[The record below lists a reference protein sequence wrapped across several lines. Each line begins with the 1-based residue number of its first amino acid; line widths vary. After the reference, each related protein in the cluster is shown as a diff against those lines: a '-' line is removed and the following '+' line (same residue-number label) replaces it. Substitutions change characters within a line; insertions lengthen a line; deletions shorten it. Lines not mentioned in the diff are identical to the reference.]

1 MLSREAVQETKGL
14 FIQASM
20 PRASEDVAEPGIFAS
35 SLDGELQETVEG
47 ICSRG
52 PEQCC
57 KVLDSR
63 VFLHR
68 QRIVEDRTAAANWT
82 KLPSISRCHY
92 VETSER
98 TLDASV
104 S

>member
-1 MLSREAVQETKGL
+1 MLRGEAVQEAERL
-14 FIQASM
+14 FIQASVS
-20 PRASEDVAEPGIFAS
+20 RSSENVAEPGIFAS

-68 QRIVEDRTAAANWT
+68 QRIVEDRTAAANWA
-82 KLPSISRCHY
+82 KLPS
-92 VETSER
+92 
-98 TLDASV
+98 V

>member
-1 MLSREAVQETKGL
+1 MLRGEAVQEAERL
-14 FIQASM
+14 FIQTSVS
-20 PRASEDVAEPGIFAS
+20 RSSENVAEPGIFAS

-68 QRIVEDRTAAANWT
+68 QRIVEDRTAAANWA
-82 KLPSISRCHY
+82 KLPS
-92 VETSER
+92 
-98 TLDASV
+98 V

>member
-1 MLSREAVQETKGL
+1 MLRGEAVQETERL
-14 FIQASM
+14 LVQASM
-20 PRASEDVAEPGIFAS
+20 PRASEDVAEPEIFAS

-68 QRIVEDRTAAANWT
+68 QRIVEDRTAAANWA
-82 KLPSISRCHY
+82 KLPS
-92 VETSER
+92 
-98 TLDASV
+98 V

>member
-1 MLSREAVQETKGL
+1 MLRGEAVQEAERL
-14 FIQASM
+14 FIQAAVS
-20 PRASEDVAEPGIFAS
+20 RSSEHVAEPGIFAS

-82 KLPSISRCHY
+82 KLPS
-92 VETSER
+92 
-98 TLDASV
+98 V

>member
-1 MLSREAVQETKGL
+1 MLSGEAVQETEGL
-14 FIQASM
+14 FIQASVS
-20 PRASEDVAEPGIFAS
+20 RSSENVVEPGVFAS
-35 SLDGELQETVEG
+35 SFDGELQETVEG

-82 KLPSISRCHY
+82 KLPS
-92 VETSER
+92 
-98 TLDASV
+98 V